1 MIHAFTVA
9 VNYADFLQFTLPE
22 LTRIVDKVTVI
33 TTEEDKAVQEL
44 AAQHKADVHLTKWLK
59 HNFRKGKAINEAILA
74 TVPADWILHIDADIG
89 LLAAIDTSALNK
101 ATLYGAERY
110 SIRSVQGWG
119 LVQCFPEAF
128 HKMSPC
134 PQDAPFTKERYR
146 MRARIH
152 RRKVLPPGYFQ
163 LWHSSHICSYPCR
176 SIDASLDDILHTDNF
191 NKTAILP
198 NFGVYHLE
206 SEDHDLKA
214 NWQGRTT
221 GHFSARRADSN
232 G

>member
-22 LTRIVDKVTVI
+22 LTRIADKVTVI
-33 TTEEDKAVQEL
+33 TTEEDKAAQEL

-59 HNFRKGKAINEAILA
+59 HNFRKGKAINEALQ
-74 TVPADWILHIDADIG
+74 TFRPTDWVLHVDADIG
-89 LLAAIDTSALNK
+89 ILQPIDTNKLDK

-110 SIRSVQGWG
+110 SIRSVQDWV
-119 LVQCFPEAF
+119 LACNFP
-128 HKMSPC
+128 HSWYKMSPC
-134 PQDAPFTKERYR
+134 SQPIPFFGERLIL
-146 MRARIH
+146 RARIR
-152 RRKVLPPGYFQ
+152 RRKLLPPGFFQ
-163 LWHSSHICSYPCR
+163 LWHSSHTCRYPCR
-176 SIDASLDDILHTDNF
+176 SIDASLDDILHCDNF
-191 NKTAILP
+191 SKTAILP

-221 GHFSARRADSN
+221 GHF
-232 G
+232 